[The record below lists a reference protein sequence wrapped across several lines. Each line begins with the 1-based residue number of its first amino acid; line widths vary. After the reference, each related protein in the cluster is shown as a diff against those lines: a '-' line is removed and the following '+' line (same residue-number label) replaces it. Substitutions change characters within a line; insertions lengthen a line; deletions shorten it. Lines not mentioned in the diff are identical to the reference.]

1 MITTTGFPSRS
12 LHKVGTRIRKATK
25 AGVTVR
31 EATFDQEFI
40 DGMVRIFNES
50 SIRQGR
56 HFWHYGKDA
65 ATIERQFSRFLL
77 REKIFGA
84 FYERELIGF
93 IFVGLSEE
101 FANLG
106 QIISM
111 VRHRDKAPNN
121 VLIAK
126 AVEYCV
132 KAGIPHLT
140 YANWP
145 PSGGLANFK
154 RENGF
159 QRMEVPRYYVP
170 VSWKGRLALRHGLH
184 RDWKEALPEKWRM
197 RLKSVKA
204 RLAEMRR

>member
-1 MITTTGFPSRS
+1 MR
-12 LHKVGTRIRKATK
+12 
-25 AGVTVR
+25 
-31 EATFDQEFI
+31 
-40 DGMVRIFNES
+40 S

-65 ATIERQFSRFLL
+65 ATIERQFSRYLY

-84 FYERELIGF
+84 LCKNELIGF

-111 VRHRDKAPNN
+111 VRHRDKSPNN
-121 VLIAK
+121 ALSQRRSNTALT
-126 AVEYCV
+126 
-132 KAGIPHLT
+132 GIPYLT

-154 RENGF
+154 RVNGF

-184 RDWKEALPEKWRM
+184 RDWKEALPAPLRA
-197 RLKSVKA
+197 RLKRMKA
-204 RLAEMRR
+204 WLAES